1 MKVGDF
7 FARPGGWLIW
17 KSSLGAD
24 VEIQVHLF
32 SVSYTGLREVCLKP
46 SNPGKRVFFG
56 AITQI
61 LGAGILK
68 QSPRI
73 TVLERTPKRT
83 NPRRAPCIR
92 FPLPGWRRGDLIR
105 ERGGRPWRLRPSGSL
120 ESVGVLSARG
130 QAKTATGDPGS
141 LDRNG
146 WHCFSISQANPY
158 PVFQKA
164 TYNE

>member
-1 MKVGDF
+1 MEKFTGSRCRDTSAFILGELHWV
-7 FARPGGWLIW
+7 ARRMPE
-17 KSSLGAD
+17 A
-24 VEIQVHLF
+24 
-32 SVSYTGLREVCLKP
+32 LKP
-46 SNPGKRVFFG
+46 RKKS
-56 AITQI
+56 TQI

-158 PVFQKA
+158 PDFQKA